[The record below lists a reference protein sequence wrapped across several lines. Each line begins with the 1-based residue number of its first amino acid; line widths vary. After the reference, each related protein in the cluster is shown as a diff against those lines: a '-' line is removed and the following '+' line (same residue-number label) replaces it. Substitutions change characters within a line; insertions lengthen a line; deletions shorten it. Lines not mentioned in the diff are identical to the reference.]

1 MPKANE
7 RIRRQSEQER
17 EAGLPKNNITNKQKT
32 LIKQLMKERWW
43 PNTAYYQ
50 AVYKLVQQPKT
61 IEHMLKLKSGL
72 YSVTSHEASGII
84 NELLEYPKNGEKK

>member
-32 LIKQLMKERWW
+32 LIKQLIKKKGSEQSLNH
-43 PNTAYYQ
+43 PFLSA
-50 AVYKLVQQPKT
+50 
-61 IEHMLKLKSGL
+61 LKYRVSWVATCL
-72 YSVTSHEASGII
+72 
-84 NELLEYPKNGEKK
+84 